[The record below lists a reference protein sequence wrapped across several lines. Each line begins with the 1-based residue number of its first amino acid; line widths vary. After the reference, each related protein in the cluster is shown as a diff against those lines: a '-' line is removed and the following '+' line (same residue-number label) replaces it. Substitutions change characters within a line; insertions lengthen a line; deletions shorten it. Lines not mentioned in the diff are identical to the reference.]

1 MECDL
6 KRDQQ
11 LVADES
17 GQSTVEYALVFTAFL
32 VVLAGMGALMGLFGD
47 GIAARHAVMSSSHC
61 ISSALVGLTDAF
73 CF

>member
-1 MECDL
+1 M
-6 KRDQQ
+6 
-11 LVADES
+11 
-17 GQSTVEYALVFTAFL
+17 FTAFL

-47 GIAARHAVMSSSHC
+47 GVAARHAVMSSSHC